1 MPNHRQIVARGFRVG
16 GWLLGAPSLAALLA
30 VCASLVFVRA
40 PADKSSYLDIGT
52 YGIAGLIA
60 NGAKGVGD
68 VLGWFGGIG
77 VWIEEALAAGL
88 AAALAFAIVLY
99 LTGRGLARHSPAAR
113 IVGIGLSV
121 VFLLFW
127 TLVLLSLNRSAM
139 AVPAVGMGVS
149 IYAIWVLGWV
159 SRISHTP

>member
-1 MPNHRQIVARGFRVG
+1 V
-16 GWLLGAPSLAALLA
+16 LGAPSLAALLA
-30 VCASLVFVRA
+30 VGTSLIFVRA
-40 PADKSSYLDIGT
+40 PADKSSYLDIGK

-88 AAALAFAIVLY
+88 LAALAFAAVLY
-99 LTGRGLARHSPAAR
+99 FTGRGLARHSPAAR

-127 TLVLLSLNRSAM
+127 TIVLLSTSRSAM
-139 AVPAVGMGVS
+139 AVPAVGMAMAGYSV
-149 IYAIWVLGWV
+149 WVLG
-159 SRISHTP
+159 RR